1 MNEPVRL
8 CDVPQGKD
16 VMVLSVTCEER
27 MRKRLQE
34 LGLMEG
40 SRVRPL
46 FSAAFGDPKAYLVR
60 EAVLGIRNR
69 DAGQILCK
77 EADSQ

>member
-1 MNEPVRL
+1 MRQQMLL
-8 CDVPQGKD
+8 CDAPEDMD
-16 VMVLSVTCEER
+16 VIISSVACADD

-40 SRVRPL
+40 SRVRRL

-69 DAGQILCK
+69 DAAQILCK
-77 EADSQ
+77 EADV